1 MWKKI
6 IYGVLLLIFIY
17 FIYTVFFK
25 KIPAPLDQMQKDMK
39 AKKVIYRLKD
49 EVIVYADEQIG
60 SEGDEVVKFKK
71 VIIDLV
77 KKKMLISG
85 KEGEVNTKTYDAIL
99 KGKVVGATKDKK
111 MGNLYREGRL

>member
-6 IYGVLLLIFIY
+6 IYGVLLLILIY

-39 AKKVIYRLKD
+39 AKKVVYRLKD

-85 KEGEVNTKTYDAIL
+85 KEGEVNTKTSD
-99 KGKVVGATKDKK
+99 VT
-111 MGNLYREGRL
+111 